1 MEPNTK
7 RILWRI
13 SKGLIWTVVAVV
25 LLVLGLI
32 TQLVKILSPERLTPL
47 VERVAES
54 YVDADVSLSRVEL
67 TFWSTFPR
75 LTLDVDSMSV
85 VSKSLRGLS
94 AEELRALPSGADTL
108 LTLSRF
114 NGGINLA
121 HLAVGRLTIYDVV
134 LDEPMINV
142 VDVNERINNYDIL
155 RIPEDT
161 TPFEM
166 PNLAIDCFRITRAKP
181 WRYTSVSDSI
191 SGSLQLNQA
200 QLVGSDAP
208 YYKLEFGGDFDS
220 PKLKEFNF
228 DQIVMGLNGKLKWE
242 HSHPHA
248 IGVEGLTIAV
258 DRFKATIDAA
268 VDMTDDVKIDQLD
281 LKIDPVDVG
290 WLASHCPREYIE
302 WIEPFST
309 DMTVAFDAHL
319 TEPYALADT
328 TALPSIAGRLRVP
341 ECFINTGAG
350 NVNHFDFD
358 ASFTFDGK
366 DASNPSTTIEKLKIA
381 MGVDS
386 INVPWLVEHAPKG
399 VAGYIKPLRTDLS
412 INLRGELNSPY
423 SLNDTTLF
431 PSFTASI
438 NVPECYVDYG
448 RARFKRF
455 AVDADVEVDGSDLDN
470 SILTLNRLLIEGPA
484 TRLDID
490 GKLSF
495 PITDPLIIGHIAG
508 RVNLDDFPPQ
518 IRRLIPAKISG
529 RLTADADFNLRQSYL
544 NRANFYRTKVKGS
557 MALNDFRAEM
567 GDSLTA
573 WVNHAQLRLGTS
585 EAFVRNDRP
594 RVDSLL
600 TVSFKIDTAT
610 IAMPG
615 IDMRL
620 ANLAAGVG
628 MANRSTTSDTS
639 SINPIGGSIKLG
651 RLNIENHY
659 DSTRVRLRDLVIGGT
674 LSRYLGEARV
684 PRLGLLIAA
693 RRASLASPA
702 GRFNLREADF
712 KVVAHLRP
720 PKRMGAKTQ
729 AVYDSLKVV
738 YPELAPDS
746 LLTLAR
752 HTMSQRRAHSNVSD
766 DSSEVYDFGLDNS
779 MKTLLRRWDVTGELK
794 AKRGRV
800 FTPYFPLRNTVR
812 NVNCQF
818 SLDTITITDTKYKVG
833 QTDFTIN
840 GSITN
845 LRRALTSRRHSPLN
859 VELQLKS
866 DTIQVNELTRA
877 IFAGGAYSAGASRT
891 EVALLMSDEVSEEQL
906 DKAMDA
912 EQDTISGPLLI
923 PTNIDATLNVS
934 ASNIVYADMLLHKF
948 QGDIKMH
955 DGALNL
961 NELSA
966 HTDIGSVGLTA
977 LYTAPNVQSMEFG
990 FGMDV
995 KDFHIGKFVNL
1006 FPAIDSVMPMLS
1018 QMDGIV
1024 NAQIAA
1030 TSQVDSLMNIEL
1042 PTLRA
1047 AVKIEGDSLVLLD
1060 ADTFKTLSKWL
1071 LFKQKNRNMIDH
1083 MAVEMVVDNS
1093 QLQLY
1098 PFMFD
1103 IDRYRLGVMGHNDMA
1118 LNLDYHI
1125 SVLKSP
1131 LPFKFGINIKGTFDD
1146 MKIRVG
1152 GAKFKENMV
1161 YERIDIVDTTRV
1173 NLVKQIENVFRRGVR
1188 TARLGRLQ
1196 LPGSTPERIPD
1207 GEETPPEESAIIEQY
1222 NSASQP
1228 RQEEDKK

>member
-1 MEPNTK
+1 MEPKTK

-13 SKGLIWTVVAVV
+13 SKGVIWTVVAVV

-32 TQLVKILSPERLTPL
+32 TQLVKILAPERLTPL

-54 YVDADVSLSRVEL
+54 YLDADVSLSRVEL

-94 AEELRALPSGADTL
+94 DEERQTLPAGADTL
-108 LTLSRF
+108 LTFSKF

-121 HLAVGRLTIYDVV
+121 HLSVGRLTIYDVT
-134 LDEPMINV
+134 LDEPMINI
-142 VDVNERINNYDIL
+142 VDVNEHINNYDIL
-155 RIPEDT
+155 RVQEDT

-166 PNLAIDCFRITRAKP
+166 PNVAIDCFKITRAKP

-191 SGSLQLNQA
+191 SGSLQLTQA
-200 QLVGSDAP
+200 QLVGGDAP

-220 PKLKEFNF
+220 PLLKEYNF
-228 DQIVMGLNGKLKWE
+228 DQIVMGLNGKLKWQ
-242 HSHPHA
+242 HSQPHT
-248 IGVEGLTIAV
+248 IGVENLTFAV
-258 DRFKATIDAA
+258 DRFKATVNAA
-268 VDMTDDVKIDQLD
+268 IDMTDDVKVEQLD
-281 LKIDPVDVG
+281 LKIDPVDIG
-290 WLASHCPREYIE
+290 WLASHCPPEYLE
-302 WIEPFST
+302 WIEPLST
-309 DMTVAFDAHL
+309 DMTVSFDAHL
-319 TEPYALADT
+319 TQPYSLADT
-328 TALPSIAGRLRVP
+328 TSLPSIAGRLRVP
-341 ECFINTGAG
+341 ECYVNTGAG
-350 NVNHFDFD
+350 NINHFDFD
-358 ASFTFDGK
+358 VSFTFDGT
-366 DASNPSTTIEKLKIA
+366 DAENPSTTIEKMSLALGI
-381 MGVDS
+381 DS
-386 INVPWLVEHAPKG
+386 INVPWIVEHAPED
-399 VAGYIKPLRTDLS
+399 VAKYIKPLRSDISLNLS
-412 INLRGELNSPY
+412 GELTSPY
-423 SLNDTTLF
+423 CLTDTTLL
-431 PSFTASI
+431 PSFTANLNI
-438 NVPECYVDYG
+438 PECHIDYG
-448 RARFKRF
+448 RSQFKRF
-455 AVDADVEVDGSDLDN
+455 AVDADVEVDGNDLDN
-470 SILTLNRLLIEGPA
+470 SILTLHRLLVEGPA
-484 TRLDID
+484 TRIDID
-490 GKLSF
+490 GKLTF
-495 PITDPLIIGHIAG
+495 PISDPLIIGHIAG
-508 RVNLDDFPPQ
+508 RINLGDFPPQ
-518 IRRLIPAKISG
+518 LRNLIPAKISG
-529 RLTADADFNLRQSYL
+529 RLTADANFNLRQSYL
-544 NRANFYRTKVKGS
+544 NRANFYRTKLTGS
-557 MALNDFRAEM
+557 MALTNFRAEV

-573 WVNHAQLRLGTS
+573 WVNNAQLRLGTS
-585 EAFVRNDRP
+585 EAFVRDDRP

-610 IAMPG
+610 IAVPG
-615 IDMRL
+615 IDLRL

-628 MANRSTTSDTS
+628 MTNRSTTSDTS
-639 SINPIGGSIKLG
+639 VINPIGGSIRLG
-651 RLNIENHY
+651 RLNIENHD

-674 LSRYLGEARV
+674 LSRYLGETRV
-684 PRLGLLIAA
+684 PRLGLLIGA
-693 RRASLASPA
+693 RRASFASPA
-702 GRFNLREADF
+702 GRYNLREADF

-720 PKRMGAKTQ
+720 PRKMGAKTQ
-729 AVYDSLKVV
+729 AVYDSLTVV
-738 YPELAPDS
+738 YPDLPPDS
-746 LLTLAR
+746 VLTLAR
-752 HTMSQRRAHSNVSD
+752 QTMRQRRGNDAVAD
-766 DSSEVYDFGLDNS
+766 DSEVYDFGLDNS
-779 MKTLLRRWDVTGELK
+779 MKTLLRRWDVSGELK

-800 FTPYFPLRNTVR
+800 FTPYFPLRNTVSD
-812 NVNCQF
+812 VNCKF
-818 SLDTITITDTKYKVG
+818 SLDTISITDTRYKVG

-877 IFAGGAYSAGASRT
+877 IFAGGAYSAGASRSD
-891 EVALLMSDEVSEEQL
+891 VALLMSDDVSEEQL

-923 PTNIDATLNVS
+923 PTNIDATLNVT
-934 ASNIVYADMLLHKF
+934 ADNIVYADMLLHKF

-966 HTDIGSVGLTA
+966 HTDIGSVELTA
-977 LYTAPNVQSMEFG
+977 LYTAPNVQNMEFG

-995 KDFHIGKFVNL
+995 NDFHIGKFINL
-1006 FPAIDSVMPMLS
+1006 FPTIDSVMPMLS

-1030 TSQVDSLMNIEL
+1030 TTQVDSLMNIDL

-1071 LFKQKNRNMIDH
+1071 LFKEKKRNMIDH

-1103 IDRYRLGVMGHNDMA
+1103 IDRYRLGVMGRNDMA

-1146 MKIRVG
+1146 MKIRMG

-1196 LPGSTPERIPD
+1196 LPGSPPESIPD
-1207 GEETPPEESAIIEQY
+1207 SEETLPEQSAIIEQY
-1222 NSASQP
+1222 NSTSQP
-1228 RQEEDKK
+1228 RQEKKK